1 MDLKAQK
8 DAREARMQAKREA
21 IRGEEQSVD
30 TSEAETVSA
39 AEPQAEK
46 DSK

>member
-1 MDLKAQK
+1 MDLKAK
-8 DAREARMQAKREA
+8 KEARAARMKAKKEA

-39 AEPQAEK
+39 AEPQAEENNK
-46 DSK
+46 